1 MKPNSKLLVLLPLD
15 HNKMVLHWRGK
26 CDYLVKIFPGVQKLY
41 HINLLREY
49 ISRQS
54 DPPVLVAPAGIIA
67 GQSAQDDDDVD
78 RADRVNP

>member
-1 MKPNSKLLVLLPLD
+1 MKKVNV
-15 HNKMVLHWRGK
+15 
-26 CDYLVKIFPGVQKLY
+26 CDYLAETSQRVQKLY